1 MEGVGT
7 IMANNEKGRRTLA
20 GMKNNWQLYLMALP
34 AALFF
39 FAFAYMPMGGL
50 IIAFK
55 RYTFDGG
62 IFGSPWADPWYR
74 NFEVLFKNNATAMSA
89 MRNTLALNALFISV
103 GTIFALILSLSF
115 NELHGIFYKRLT
127 QSLTF
132 LPFFISTVVV
142 GIFVSGILAYE
153 TGSLNAVFTALG
165 GEKINFY
172 MQPQYWP
179 GIMLIVNIWKG
190 AGYTSIVYLAA
201 ISGIDGAYY
210 EAAEIDGATHLQQI
224 WSITLPLLRP
234 TVIILTIMS
243 VGKIMNAD
251 FGLFFNV
258 TRDIPTLYPTVD
270 VIDTYIYRALRKL
283 GDIGIS
289 SATGFFQSVVSFIL
303 VLASNKL
310 ANKIEEGSALF

>member
-1 MEGVGT
+1 MKDPNV
-7 IMANNEKGRRTLA
+7 
-20 GMKNNWQLYLMALP
+20 KNNKGILVRIRGNTQLYLMALP
-34 AALFF
+34 AVVLFF
-39 FAFAYMPMGGL
+39 CFAYLPMAGL

-74 NFEVLFKNNATAMSA
+74 NFLILFNNPAAFNAMK
-89 MRNTLALNALFISV
+89 NTLFLNSLFIV
-103 GTIFALILSLSF
+103 IGTIFALALALSF
-115 NELHGIFYKRLT
+115 NEIRGNVYKRIT
-127 QSLTF
+127 QSITF

-142 GIFVSGILAYE
+142 GVLVAGVLAYE
-153 TGSLNAVFTALG
+153 AGSLNGLLVALG
-165 GEKINFY
+165 KNKVNFY
-172 MQPQYWP
+172 MQASYWP
-179 GIMLIVNIWKG
+179 AIMVIVNVWKG
-190 AGYTSIVYLAA
+190 AGYSSIVYLAA

-210 EAAEIDGATHLQQI
+210 EAAEIDGASHMQQI
-224 WSITLPLLRP
+224 WYVTLPLLRP
-234 TVIILTIMS
+234 TVIILTIMA

-258 TRDIPTLYPTVD
+258 TRDIGTLYPTTE

-283 GDIGIS
+283 GDIGMS